1 MVVINFRVKSLKR
14 MQSLI
19 ERKALNNRLM
29 MRVMV
34 RSRNLARWER
44 NINTDEKLE
53 GGSRSRHY
61 VQRPTGYTSVPI
73 VQYQDKESAVQRR
86 EW

>member
-1 MVVINFRVKSLKR
+1 MVVINSGVKSLKR

-19 ERKALNNRLM
+19 EREVLIIGWM
-29 MRVMV
+29 MRVMI

-44 NINTDEKLE
+44 NINTDEKPE
-53 GGSRSRHY
+53 GGSRSRNH
-61 VQRPTGYTSVPI
+61 VQRPTSYSSVPV